1 MTNLSIVDKRQPIDK
16 DGLELLKDFL
26 EMVAAKEVTGY
37 AIAYT
42 TRDGEVGSISAC
54 AEGSYTQAQLAH
66 AMGFSAIRVL
76 S

>member
-1 MTNLSIVDKRQPIDK
+1 MSNLSVVDKRQPISK
-16 DGLELLKDFL
+16 DGLEYLKDFL
-26 EMVAAKEVTGY
+26 QMVADKEVTGY
-37 AIAYT
+37 AIAYA
-42 TRDGEVGSISAC
+42 TRDGEVGNISAC